1 MRVSVKL
8 LRMKQEFSQKL
19 DLLLEERPG
28 KLAVAVSGGADSM
41 ALLHLA
47 KSYADAHQIALAA
60 LTVDHGLR
68 ATSRAEAEQVGAW
81 CKQNNIPHKIL
92 NWQGDKP
99 QTGIQDTARNA
110 RRALLCKECA
120 AQGIEFLLLGHQ
132 ADDQAETILMR
143 LQRGTGL
150 RGLLGMREFAT
161 DDETEVVLLRPLLE
175 MRRAALRDY
184 CETNKIPFTDDP
196 SNDDTQFERVRVRQ
210 ALQALPDLANGVAQT
225 VRRLA
230 ECDETLDMLA
240 MEWLEE
246 ELEPIDAQTVW
257 LPGEFLTELY
267 PPVQMRILEGVML
280 EVLPDNATPHDIPLD
295 GLERLRDAL
304 AKPNFGGQTL
314 ADVQFKPHKA
324 DGIPGFL
331 ISRAPARR
339 KT

>member
-8 LRMKQEFSQKL
+8 FGMKQEFSQKL

-47 KSYADAHQIALAA
+47 KTYADAHQIALTA

-68 ATSRAEAEQVGAW
+68 AASKAEAEQVGTW

-99 QTGIQDTARNA
+99 QTGIQDAAREA
-110 RRALLCKECA
+110 RRALLCEECA
-120 AQGIEFLLLGHQ
+120 AKGIEFLLLGHH

-150 RGLLGMREFAT
+150 RGLLGIHDVT
-161 DDETEVVLLRPLLE
+161 VDDATEVVLLRPLLE
-175 MRRAALRDY
+175 MRRVALRDY
-184 CETNKIPFTDDP
+184 CQTNKIPFTDDP

-225 VRRLA
+225 VRRLT
-230 ECDETLDMLA
+230 ECDETFDMLA

-246 ELEPIDAQTVW
+246 ELEPIDEQTVW
-257 LPGEFLTELY
+257 LPDEFLTELY

-280 EVLPDNATPHDIPLD
+280 EVLPDDAAGYDIPLD

-304 AKPNFGGQTL
+304 AGPGFNGQTL
-314 ADVQFKPHKA
+314 ANVQFKPHKA
-324 DGIPGFL
+324 DGVSGFL
-331 ISRAPARR
+331 VSRAPARR